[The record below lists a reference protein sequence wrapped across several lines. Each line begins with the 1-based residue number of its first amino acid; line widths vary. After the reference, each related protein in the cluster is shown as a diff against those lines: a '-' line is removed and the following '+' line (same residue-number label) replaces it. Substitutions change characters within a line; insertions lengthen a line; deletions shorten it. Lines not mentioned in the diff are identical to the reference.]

1 MATLL
6 VILPIDRLMSF
17 GELTLETGCVKPDL
31 SIERNNVVT
40 GGGRIA
46 ERLPSM
52 SLRRA
57 EKGMQAAS
65 AERPIHDLGPRMP
78 GFLGF
83 AAGFVFRERR
93 SPICAS
99 SGHVECQDYIVGFHV
114 ARRRADRTP

>member
-1 MATLL
+1 MAS

-57 EKGMQAAS
+57 ERGMQAAS
-65 AERPIHDLGPRMP
+65 AERPIHDLGPSNAWVPRTC
-78 GFLGF
+78 GRQTQAFL
-83 AAGFVFRERR
+83 VFRERR

-99 SGHVECQDYIVGFHV
+99 SGHV
-114 ARRRADRTP
+114 